1 MKNYLLNIVIAAAL
15 VSCGDSLDQTPLS
28 SLAQG
33 NLPATDADA
42 IALVNSVY
50 QVNVGKSTAFG
61 YMTDLVTETTISG
74 EVGCY

>member
-42 IALVNSVY
+42 IALVNSV
-50 QVNVGKSTAFG
+50 
-61 YMTDLVTETTISG
+61 SG
-74 EVGCY
+74 ECR